1 MGLLTCKKN
10 LTSTL
15 DSKFNDFE
23 TRLKSAIM
31 VTVKE
36 EVESVRKEFNDRIDG
51 LSKKLE
57 DKFLTKMQNQVQ
69 QMKSDIK
76 LELQEDSKKLQE
88 SISKLQNTY
97 AEAVARTSDAEA
109 QNKRNIVIRN
119 LKCDPKETT
128 DKNVTLNKVNSLVR
142 DGLKLTDVQISAVE
156 RKQTRD
162 GKPEV
167 IIATVETTE
176 QKTKLMQNKKSLKK
190 SKQYESVYIEDERP
204 ASQRLNEANMRT
216 LLKACGKSG
225 DFIVANGRL
234 LQKRHQQQR

>member
-1 MGLLTCKKN
+1 M
-10 LTSTL
+10 
-15 DSKFNDFE
+15 
-23 TRLKSAIM
+23 
-31 VTVKE
+31 
-36 EVESVRKEFNDRIDG
+36 RKEFNNKIDG

-57 DKFLTKMQNQVQ
+57 DKCLTKMQNQMQ

-119 LKCDPKETT
+119 LKCHPKETT
-128 DKNVTLNKVNSLVR
+128 DENVTLNKVNSLVR

-162 GKPEV
+162 GKPGV

-176 QKTKLMQNKKSLKK
+176 QKTKLTQNKKILKK

-204 ASQRLNEANMRT
+204 AS
-216 LLKACGKSG
+216 
-225 DFIVANGRL
+225 
-234 LQKRHQQQR
+234 

>member
-1 MGLLTCKKN
+1 
-10 LTSTL
+10 
-15 DSKFNDFE
+15 
-23 TRLKSAIM
+23 M

-36 EVESVRKEFNDRIDG
+36 EVESIRKEFNDRIDG

-162 GKPEV
+162 GKPGV

-204 ASQRLNEANMRT
+204 VSQRLNEAYMRT